1 MVALCIALLFGIFYE
16 YLSVSVGCIV
26 NVQYKTSCKYNSI
39 ATICIYDKKK
49 KKDGPEKEEDEM
61 EKNDL
66 STNCNTM
73 CSTSFL
79 LVAFRRRAV
88 ATSIDSAAVE

>member
-26 NVQYKTSCKYNSI
+26 HVQYKTSCKYNSI

-49 KKDGPEKEEDEM
+49 KKDGPKVEDEM

-66 STNCNTM
+66 STNCSTM

-88 ATSIDSAAVE
+88 ATLIESAAVE